1 VYNPRIYVAIV
12 QKYPH
17 PEAII
22 KHDFSL
28 GRGLMD
34 WVKQEWWDGLC
45 KRRNHLRHCT
55 PRSVPPSSTVR
66 FLDAQTRATKDSRY
80 RE

>member
-1 VYNPRIYVAIV
+1 
-12 QKYPH
+12 
-17 PEAII
+17 
-22 KHDFSL
+22 
-28 GRGLMD
+28 MD